1 MRLFADRADAGR
13 QLAAGLAEYARQEST
28 VVLALPRGGVPVG
41 VEVATSLDA
50 PLDVYVVRKLGV
62 PGREE
67 LAMGALA
74 GDGTC
79 VVDEELV
86 ESLGVT
92 PQELDAAVARESAE
106 IARRERA
113 YRNARPAPELAGKT
127 VIVVDDGLATGATM
141 RAAAIALRR
150 HKPAKLVVAV
160 PVAAPRTCASLA
172 QEVDRVVCAF
182 TPEPFHAV
190 GLYYE
195 NFDQIGD
202 DEVRQLLAQAAAI
215 RGQRRSA

>member
-92 PQELDAAVARESAE
+92 PEELDAAVARESAE

-113 YRNARPAPELAGKT
+113 YRDARPAPELTGKT

-150 HKPAKLVVAV
+150 HNPAKLVVAV

-202 DEVRQLLAQAAAI
+202 DEVRRLLAQAAAI

>member
-13 QLAAGLAEYARQEST
+13 QLAAGLTEYAGQENV
-28 VVLALPRGGVPVG
+28 VVLALPRGGVPIG
-41 VEVATSLDA
+41 FEVAASLNA

-67 LAMGALA
+67 LAMGAIA

-79 VVDEELV
+79 VVDEQLV

-92 PQELDAAVARESAE
+92 PEELDAAVARESAE
-106 IARRERA
+106 IARRERT
-113 YRNARPAPELAGKT
+113 YREARPAPELSGKT
-127 VIVVDDGLATGATM
+127 VIAVDDGLATGATM

-150 HKPAKLVVAV
+150 HNPKNLVVAV

-172 QEVDRVVCAF
+172 HEVDRIVCAF

-202 DEVRQLLAQAAAI
+202 EEVRRLLALAATT

>member
-1 MRLFADRADAGR
+1 MRIFADRADAGR

-86 ESLGVT
+86 ESLGVA

>member
-41 VEVATSLDA
+41 FEVATSLDA

-92 PQELDAAVARESAE
+92 PEELDAAV
-106 IARRERA
+106 RA
-113 YRNARPAPELAGKT
+113 
-127 VIVVDDGLATGATM
+127 
-141 RAAAIALRR
+141 
-150 HKPAKLVVAV
+150 
-160 PVAAPRTCASLA
+160 
-172 QEVDRVVCAF
+172 
-182 TPEPFHAV
+182 
-190 GLYYE
+190 
-195 NFDQIGD
+195 
-202 DEVRQLLAQAAAI
+202 
-215 RGQRRSA
+215 

>member
-13 QLAAGLAEYARQEST
+13 QLASGLAEYARQEST

-41 VEVATSLDA
+41 VEVAASLDA

-79 VVDEELV
+79 VVDDELV

-92 PQELDAAVARESAE
+92 PEELDAAVARESTE

-113 YRNARPAPELAGKT
+113 YRDARPAPELKGKT

-150 HKPAKLVVAV
+150 HNPAKLVVAV

-195 NFDQIGD
+195 NFDQVGD
-202 DEVRQLLAQAAAI
+202 DEVRRLLAQAAAI

>member
-41 VEVATSLDA
+41 FEVATSLDA

-86 ESLGVT
+86 ESLGVK
-92 PQELDAAVARESAE
+92 PEELDAAVARESAE

-113 YRNARPAPELAGKT
+113 YRDARPAPELTGKT

-150 HKPAKLVVAV
+150 HSPAKLVVAV

-202 DEVRQLLAQAAAI
+202 DEVRRLLAQAAAI